1 MSMPVGSK
9 INTKLLPPSAEPQG
23 ESLGGMSH
31 ASGGGRNPLPAL
43 LRTALADP
51 HTAIP
56 LLLFGLFL
64 LHAMAKLVGA
74 AVLLAAVGV
83 ATKPD
88 RASFSHFI
96 KGWMK
101 ERFARSRE
109 EAKAAA
115 SAGGGGGGSAGG
127 IVGSVASTLSGWLDK
142 ATATVISAT
151 HQPRFDDC
159 TVALLARLHVSRAAA
174 ESAGLANAPLAPAQP
189 SLPRGTRELWFLGCF
204 RTWVLVPPPLVERM
218 RGSGFVG

>member
-1 MSMPVGSK
+1 MSQ
-9 INTKLLPPSAEPQG
+9 A
-23 ESLGGMSH
+23 
-31 ASGGGRNPLPAL
+31 NPLPAL

-88 RASFSHFI
+88 RASFSPFI

-101 ERFARSRE
+101 ERFAQSRE
-109 EAKAAA
+109 EAHG
-115 SAGGGGGGSAGG
+115 SGGGGAGG

-174 ESAGLANAPLAPAQP
+174 ESAGLANAPLALAQP
-189 SLPRGTRELWFLGCF
+189 SLPRGTRELCFLGCF
-204 RTWVLVPPPLVERM
+204 RSWVLVPPPLVERM
-218 RGSGFVG
+218 RGSGFFG